1 MQEFSSFG
9 TKISNLSES
18 RVVGMGRKH
27 FLDWSL
33 GISEKCR
40 SYLDPSFLDTGEAAP
55 SIGRLCRIYT
65 AAVSESVQVCIS
77 GHFSLLARSKA
88 ALLRLLLTGWITH
101 APGASGPSLSA
112 VSCCSHLLLARTS
125 TSLRTICKQTQI
137 LLPLLLVIG
146 NYP

>member
-33 GISEKCR
+33 GISEKCH
-40 SYLDPSFLDTGEAAP
+40 SYLDPSFLDTGEVAP

-101 APGASGPSLSA
+101 AQCHAAAICCWLGPA
-112 VSCCSHLLLARTS
+112 HHLEPFVNR
-125 TSLRTICKQTQI
+125 LRFFFLC
-137 LLPLLLVIG
+137 
-146 NYP
+146 Y